1 MSWENENNN
10 TSPRLIPRHWIKN
23 VRNLS
28 EVTPSGKLTTMN
40 PKTGKVT
47 ELNPNAES
55 DILSFL
61 TPRRITHKTKT
72 PANILKYVKFERNL
86 KKAVKD
92 MNYKKFKRA
101 WHEEEARNKLIRNAE
116 DVFIRQ
122 QAENVAQ
129 QAQEKEEY
137 NEYIQNATRRSSP
150 EWRKYNRN
158 EQNRLARTSSR
169 KKRGIPN
176 NIAKMYFRN
185 QMYPRKNNYTRKN
198 NSNKTYR

>member
-28 EVTPSGKLTTMN
+28 EVTPSGKLTTVN
-40 PKTGKVT
+40 QKTGKAT
-47 ELNPNAES
+47 ELNPNVES
-55 DILSFL
+55 HVLSFL

-86 KKAVKD
+86 KKAVKN

-122 QAENVAQ
+122 RAENVER

-185 QMYPRKNNYTRKN
+185 QIYPRKNNSTRKN
-198 NSNKTYR
+198 KVRS